1 MSQEEARGS
10 AAGAAV
16 LEPMAE
22 DKENQMPLDSETNV
36 IQPSKVKFDRF
47 KEEVK

>member
-1 MSQEEARGS
+1 MSQDEARSS

-22 DKENQMPLDSETNV
+22 DKENQRPLDSQTKV
-36 IQPSKVKFDRF
+36 IQPSKVKFDKF